1 LSAARFLTGVNGARD
16 SSLTGVIFSLAEENL
31 SEDQLLELIDKDRLP
46 KHVAIIMDG
55 NGRWAELRGL
65 PRIAGHREGIRS
77 VQELVETSM
86 ELGIQ
91 TLTIYAFSLENW
103 ARPAEEIGELM
114 SLLKIYLKK
123 ELPTLMK
130 HGIRFR
136 TIGRAHLLPES
147 VRMQIAETEAATRE
161 NNRMTLVIALSY
173 GGRSE
178 IVDAV
183 RKVVVERD
191 RTGLSAES
199 IDEKTFSGFLDTAGL
214 ADPDLM
220 IRTSGESRISN
231 FLLWQLAYTELYFT
245 KTLWPDFRRRNF
257 LQALLD
263 YQRRERRFGLVLEPS
278 PTQRKVGQG

>member
-1 LSAARFLTGVNGARD
+1 LSDKA
-16 SSLTGVIFSLAEENL
+16 FSEE
-31 SEDQLLELIDKDRLP
+31 QLLELIDKDRLP

-55 NGRWAELRGL
+55 NGRWAEVRGL
-65 PRIAGHREGIRS
+65 PRIAGHKEGIQS
-77 VQELVETSM
+77 VQEVVETSM
-86 ELGIQ
+86 EVGIQ
-91 TLTIYAFSLENW
+91 ALTIYAFSLENW
-103 ARPAEEIGELM
+103 QRPAEEIGELM
-114 SLLKIYLKK
+114 SLLKFYLKK

-136 TIGRAHLLPES
+136 TIGRRHLLPES
-147 VRMQIAETEAATRE
+147 VRAQIADTEAATRE
-161 NNRMTLVIALSY
+161 NHRMTLVIALSY

-183 RKVVVERD
+183 RKIIGEHD
-191 RTGLSAES
+191 RTGLPAES
-199 IDEKTFSGFLDTAGL
+199 IDDKTFSGFLDTAGL

-245 KTLWPDFRRRNF
+245 KTLWPDFRRRDF

-278 PTQRKVGQG
+278 PDKRKVGQG